1 MLGSVERELA
11 LGNDLTQES
20 IQRQCAVVEEI
31 GLDTPLVEQEAE
43 TFDASHWEQVRSR
56 AGLTV
61 SATDCRLAWRNQW
74 RPSLRQGP
82 FGPEDDEQLRGS
94 VARHGTQQV
103 RVGVCDLY

>member
-1 MLGSVERELA
+1 MERELA

-61 SATDCRLAWRNQW
+61 SATDCRLAWLNQW